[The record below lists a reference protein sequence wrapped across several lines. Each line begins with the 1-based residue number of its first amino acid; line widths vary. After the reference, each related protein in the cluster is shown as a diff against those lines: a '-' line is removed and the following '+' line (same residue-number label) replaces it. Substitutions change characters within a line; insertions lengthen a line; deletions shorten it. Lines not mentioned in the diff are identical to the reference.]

1 MSDLAT
7 LKVSHL
13 SLGVADVERSVKFYR
28 DVLGLPVRSEGDD
41 AVVHWSDFE
50 LVITAR
56 PPAHRSKMHFGF
68 RVASKAEV
76 DAWAERL
83 RESGTEIVSGPS
95 DNNGTYQL
103 FTVDPDNYELE
114 IYAG

>member
-1 MSDLAT
+1 MSDLAP

-13 SLGVADVERSVKFYR
+13 SLGVADVERSVQFYR
-28 DVLGLPVRSEGDD
+28 DVLGLPVRTDGDD
-41 AVVHWSDFE
+41 AVVGWPDFE

-68 RVASKAEV
+68 RVASKADV
-76 DAWAERL
+76 DAWAGRL

-95 DNNGTYQL
+95 GNGGSYRR

-114 IYAG
+114 IYAE